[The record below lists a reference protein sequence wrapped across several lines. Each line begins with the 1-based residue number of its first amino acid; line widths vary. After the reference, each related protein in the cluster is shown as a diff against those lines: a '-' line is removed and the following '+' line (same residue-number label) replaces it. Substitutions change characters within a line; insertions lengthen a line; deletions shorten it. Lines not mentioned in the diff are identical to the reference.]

1 MSDLTLPTQT
11 SFAEM
16 QRPDGTWSARKLMG
30 HLGYGKWDNFEAA
43 IDRARATAE
52 NQGHRID
59 DLFVAVTEKPAS
71 EVFPGVGKNLGGRP
85 RFDYSLTRYAC
96 YLVAMNGDPRKP
108 EIAAAQSY
116 FAIKT
121 REAEI
126 ATPPLTGPELVAAAL
141 IESQRMIE
149 AREARIHQ
157 LEHKITTDA
166 PKVGYIDQFVTDTDL
181 LSFSTVAST
190 SGITEKAL
198 RALLIE
204 KDWIFVQTDSRWS
217 ESKQCKVTRNRYSE
231 KAAKKRHFRRVE
243 NHEAPRFRGNEV
255 MHTLKVTPYGA
266 ESIARLVQKEQ
277 AA

>member
-1 MSDLTLPTQT
+1 MSELVSFEYGDSGVVRTIIINGEPWFVLADLCKVLGISRFRTERIDGEWIRNHTL
-11 SFAEM
+11 
-16 QRPDGTWSARKLMG
+16 
-30 HLGYGKWDNFEAA
+30 
-43 IDRARATAE
+43 ATAGGHQE
-52 NQGHRID
+52 MAVVSEQGMYEIVIRSD
-59 DLFVAVTEKPAS
+59 
-71 EVFPGVGKNLGGRP
+71 
-85 RFDYSLTRYAC
+85 
-96 YLVAMNGDPRKP
+96 KP
-108 EIAAAQSY
+108 EALAFRRWITGTVLPQIRKTGTYNAAPA
-116 FAIKT
+116 
-121 REAEI
+121 
-126 ATPPLTGPELVAAAL
+126 LTGPELVATAL
-141 IESQRMIE
+141 IESQKMLE

>member
-1 MSDLTLPTQT
+1 MSNPNDTATLVPFQYGT
-11 SFAEM
+11 SAV
-16 QRPDGTWSARKLMG
+16 RTVL
-30 HLGYGKWDNFEAA
+30 
-43 IDRARATAE
+43 
-52 NQGHRID
+52 ID
-59 DLFVAVTEKPAS
+59 DEPWFVLADLCKVLGLSSPTRVTERLAADGVS
-71 EVFPGVGKNLGGRP
+71 QAQVIDSLGRTQQATIVDESGMYEVVIRS
-85 RFDYSLTRYAC
+85 D
-96 YLVAMNGDPRKP
+96 KP
-108 EIAAAQSY
+108 EALAFRRWITGTVLPQ
-116 FAIKT
+116 IRKT
-121 REAEI
+121 GTYRSEPA
-126 ATPPLTGPELVAAAL
+126 LTGPELVAAAL